1 MNRFVNIFLSFN
13 CLIFVNSFFLSFLS
27 PFNLLKSFLSDFY
40 VSLSLYSLFRA
51 IQFHVIFFVCLH
63 HTFHLRHKVVPFH
76 NFFFLSS
83 TYDTVSDYKRYQML
97 QNIPIKCYLYSLV
110 LPTYIPTYSFFFLS
124 STYSIVYLRCLKIC
138 PSIFLSL
145 LFPLLSTCIMK
156 LSYLSCF
163 HYDLPIANYIN
174 DYYF

>member
-1 MNRFVNIFLSFN
+1 MSL
-13 CLIFVNSFFLSFLS
+13 
-27 PFNLLKSFLSDFY
+27 
-40 VSLSLYSLFRA
+40 SLSLYSLFRA

-145 LFPLLSTCIMK
+145 LLYFYLLTDSTLFFLYVHCLLISVS
-156 LSYLSCF
+156 LSICLFLYLPPPTHPSVPSKAASNTCPSLA
-163 HYDLPIANYIN
+163 DAI
-174 DYYF
+174 